1 MRETF
6 GKFFSTLWNTFLFQH
21 QYAKLDHWTP
31 AQALPQQDWTDLDRW
46 LLSRLNSAVA
56 EAKFEADRYHLHKA
70 TRAIEAFVVDD
81 LSNWWVRRS
90 RDRFWGERASRDKQS
105 AHSALWTALHTV
117 CRLVAPFAPF
127 MVEHIWAHL
136 RTAGDKDSVHLAPW
150 PVAGK
155 RDEELEREMTQ
166 VRALAEAGRAL
177 RSKVNIPT
185 RHPLGRAVLVG
196 TALGRFAPILQDEI
210 NVKQLESA
218 HDTKAL
224 KSFVA
229 KPNRSAL
236 GKAFK
241 ALGTQ
246 IADAI
251 EGLDGDQA
259 KALVEAG
266 KPVGVSVGGHDH
278 ALTADHLVFEE
289 KDRPGWAT
297 TKVEDVVLAL
307 HVERNEELLAEALV
321 REVIRRIQ
329 EARRDLDLPLD
340 EEIDVV
346 LECGPNEEARL
357 SRFQHVIKADVRG
370 RHVSFGKAG
379 SGGRAWDIDGVAV
392 TATMIPTKTT
402 RPPAAEAA

>member
-1 MRETF
+1 
-6 GKFFSTLWNTFLFQH
+6 
-21 QYAKLDHWTP
+21 
-31 AQALPQQDWTDLDRW
+31 
-46 LLSRLNSAVA
+46 
-56 EAKFEADRYHLHKA
+56 
-70 TRAIEAFVVDD
+70 
-81 LSNWWVRRS
+81 
-90 RDRFWGERASRDKQS
+90 ASRDKQS
-105 AHSALWTALHTV
+105 AHAALWTALHTV

-127 MVEHIWAHL
+127 MVEHIWPHL

-150 PVAGK
+150 PLAGT
-155 RDEELEREMTQ
+155 REEDLEREMAQ

-259 KALVEAG
+259 KALLDSG

-307 HVERNEELLAEALV
+307 HVERNEELLAEALA

-346 LECGPNEEARL
+346 LGCGPNEEARL
-357 SRFQHVIKADVRG
+357 SRFLHVLKAEVRG
-370 RHVSFGKAG
+370 RHVAFGNTGPGAR
-379 SGGRAWDIDGVAV
+379 SWDIDGIAI
-392 TATMIPTKTT
+392 TAAMTPTKTT
-402 RPPAAEAA
+402 RPSAVEAA